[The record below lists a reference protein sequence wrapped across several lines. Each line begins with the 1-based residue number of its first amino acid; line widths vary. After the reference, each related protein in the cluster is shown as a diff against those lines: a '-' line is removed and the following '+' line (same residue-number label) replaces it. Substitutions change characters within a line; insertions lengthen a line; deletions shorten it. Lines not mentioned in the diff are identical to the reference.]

1 MSLPW
6 NEKVVSFQI
15 APESA
20 TIADIVRMA
29 EELVEAKRLLSET
42 LDGEE
47 VFAAIDVFLYSK

>member
-1 MSLPW
+1 MSKLPW

-29 EELVEAKRLLSET
+29 EELVKLWQEMAIRKRWPNGIPSALEET
-42 LDGEE
+42 
-47 VFAAIDVFLYSK
+47 K